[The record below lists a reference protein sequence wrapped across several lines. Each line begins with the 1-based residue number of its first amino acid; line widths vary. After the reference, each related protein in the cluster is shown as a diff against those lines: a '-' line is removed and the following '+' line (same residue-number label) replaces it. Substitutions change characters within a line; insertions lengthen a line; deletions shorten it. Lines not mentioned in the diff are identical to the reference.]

1 MELCIKSELNIF
13 EHIFNK
19 EYDKLNINNSNINIL
34 KNHFT
39 YPNIQK
45 NTWKKYIS
53 YKFFILDNFLN
64 TTSITE
70 EIKIIIL
77 KLFSNIQK
85 KIFALYKFKHICL
98 LKTKKYLN
106 EQVDLNFTPINE
118 LPKKHIM
125 TLLHNRKKIQ
135 FSIFDLIKII
145 NSALSFES
153 NFFPEPKNIK
163 NPWDNKIFSITNI
176 YNIYFFIKKSNITLS
191 ILFYRFFKSN
201 CCLIE
206 FLNNNQFI
214 IKNYII
220 ENCHLFTNDKKLDY
234 IKNMIQFYNKKYSQ
248 DKINFDNH
256 FPSNM
261 LIYVMEKYLKTY
273 LLAI

>member
-1 MELCIKSELNIF
+1 MDLCIKSELNIF

-77 KLFSNIQK
+77 KLFCNIQK

-98 LKTKKYLN
+98 LKTKKYLT

-153 NFFPEPKNIK
+153 NFF
-163 NPWDNKIFSITNI
+163 S
-176 YNIYFFIKKSNITLS
+176 
-191 ILFYRFFKSN
+191 
-201 CCLIE
+201 
-206 FLNNNQFI
+206 
-214 IKNYII
+214 
-220 ENCHLFTNDKKLDY
+220 
-234 IKNMIQFYNKKYSQ
+234 
-248 DKINFDNH
+248 
-256 FPSNM
+256 
-261 LIYVMEKYLKTY
+261 
-273 LLAI
+273 